1 MRELLIDQ
9 GIFIGVKVDNH
20 LREKL
25 ASLDEANKKYVSTE
39 GTGFLRICGIGN
51 DLYVGKLVEDKLTT
65 DRIED
70 IRRNV
75 LSIIRKVGHEIR
87 LQTQLQLFVC
97 SKTDAEKLP
106 SEVSHLK

>member
-1 MRELLIDQ
+1 VRELLTDQ
-9 GIFIGVKVDNH
+9 SIFIGVKVDNH

-25 ASLDEANKKYVSTE
+25 ASLDDANKKYVSTAS
-39 GTGFLRICGIGN
+39 GGFLRICGIGN

-97 SKTDAEKLP
+97 SSVDSETLP
-106 SEVSHLK
+106 TEVSAVK